1 MLNLPR
7 QTLAKVKKYLTRQ
20 QQSVEAQI
28 EAIEKDDPLLLQT
41 AVEAPESGT
50 DSWQADVH
58 VKVVAVKND
67 LISLS
72 KKITRSLLRIK
83 KGTYGECENCG
94 KKIQVDRLEAM
105 PMANLCLKCSQKT
118 SRYGISK

>member
-7 QTLAKVKKYLTRQ
+7 QTLDKIKKYLTRQ
-20 QQSVEAQI
+20 QRSVEAQI

-58 VKVVAVKND
+58 VRISAVKKD

-72 KKITRSLLRIK
+72 KRITRSLLHLK
-83 KGTYGECENCG
+83 KGTYGKCENCG
-94 KKIQVDRLEAM
+94 KPIESERLEAM
-105 PMANLCLKCSQKT
+105 PMANSCLKCSKRT
-118 SRYGISK
+118 P